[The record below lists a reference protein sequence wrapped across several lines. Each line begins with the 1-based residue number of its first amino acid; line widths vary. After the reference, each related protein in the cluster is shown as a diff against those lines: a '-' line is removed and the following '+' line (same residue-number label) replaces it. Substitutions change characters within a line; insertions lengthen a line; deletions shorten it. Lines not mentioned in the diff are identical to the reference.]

1 MKLLAVGS
9 VGLDTVETPH
19 GRVVDAPGGSVVF
32 FGLAASIFT
41 PLAIAAN
48 QGDDFPDSAWD
59 PLRRRG
65 ADLSGLRTLAGEKT
79 FRWEARYEGAM
90 DQATT
95 LRTELNVLEHA
106 PALPAGHGD
115 ADILFLANMGADVQL
130 ATLSAAGID
139 RVWADTMD
147 LWIGT
152 QRDSL
157 ESVLALLE
165 GLFLNKEEA
174 LQLTGSSS
182 LEEAG
187 DRLLGMGPGIV
198 VVKLGAQGALLVTC
212 EGSRH
217 FPAYPADP
225 VIDPTG
231 AGDSFAGGFLGYLA
245 SKGTSGDWPT
255 ALLDEAV
262 IAGTATAS
270 LAVES
275 FSIQRI
281 AEAERPEI
289 EFRMNSLQISR

>member
-1 MKLLAVGS
+1 VKLLAVGS

-19 GRVVDAPGGSVVF
+19 GRVVDVPGGSVVF
-32 FGLAASIFT
+32 FGLAASFFT

-48 QGDDFPDSAWD
+48 LGDDFPDSAWD

-79 FRWEARYEGAM
+79 FRWEARYEGEM
-90 DQATT
+90 EQATT

-106 PALPAGHGD
+106 PVLPAGHED

-130 ATLSAAGID
+130 ATLRAAGIK
-139 RVWADTMD
+139 RAWADTMN
-147 LWIGT
+147 LWIDT
-152 QRDSL
+152 QRDDL
-157 ESVLALLE
+157 ESVLSLLE
-165 GLFLNKEEA
+165 GLFLNEEEA
-174 LQLTGSSS
+174 LQLTGASS

-187 DRLLGMGPGIV
+187 NQLLGMGPRIV
-198 VVKLGAQGALLVTC
+198 VVKLGARGAVLVTG
-212 EGSRH
+212 EGQRH
-217 FPAYPADP
+217 FAAYPAKP

-255 ALLDEAV
+255 ALLQDAV

-270 LAVES
+270 MAVES

-281 AEAERPEI
+281 AESERPEI
-289 EFRMNSLQISR
+289 ESRMDSLKIPL